1 MNELNSTQKNFKKE
15 MEKGLKDLKE
25 RNEEAYYK
33 YIAQNNLDNPE
44 QRLKYETKEKIKN
57 VLKKIFSFIATI
69 IIVCIITPFAYN
81 KISSLTAKTNNIELG
96 SPSNIDNNII
106 TPKQNK
112 QKEIVECLN
121 TLRPYMDNISNDIK
135 KRTSDVEQINNK
147 NLTVNEYIKSIQAHD
162 ELVKKNITDISN
174 ITVPSEL
181 NNYITQMNEGYQL
194 LCEGYEDES
203 IYLKTNQQKYKQLAD
218 DNYKLSN
225 EKLNNSNTELTK
237 VLDSNNI
244 KHK

>member
-1 MNELNSTQKNFKKE
+1 LNSTQEKFKKE

-69 IIVCIITPFAYN
+69 IIVGIITPFAYN
-81 KISSLTAKTNNIELG
+81 KISSLTAKTNTIELG
-96 SPSNIDNNII
+96 SPSNIDSNII

-112 QKEIVECLN
+112 QKEIVEYLN

-135 KRTSDVEQINNK
+135 KRNSDVEQINNK
-147 NLTVNEYIKSIQAHD
+147 KLTQNEYVKSIQAHD

-225 EKLNNSNTELTK
+225 EKLNNNNTELTK
-237 VLDSNNI
+237 VLDINNI